1 MQPKPTHPAAP
12 ADWKRFWAGDLA
24 LGTAFWTY
32 TVVYG
37 LIFNLACTGL
47 ALVVYLISEN
57 APVSLLVHLLP
68 LPYMGFAAIGV
79 WRSAE
84 RCRDGGPLPFLAKTA
99 AIVLI
104 FASFAI

>member
-1 MQPKPTHPAAP
+1 MQPKPAHPAVP

-32 TVVYG
+32 TVFYG
-37 LIFNLACTGL
+37 LLLNLACTAL
-47 ALVVYLISEN
+47 ALIVYLLSEN
-57 APVSLLVHLLP
+57 AIVAFLVHLLP
-68 LPYMGFAAIGV
+68 LPYMAFAAIGV

-84 RCRDGGPLPFLAKTA
+84 RHQDGGPLPFLAKTG

-104 FASFAI
+104 FASLAI